1 MRLMAEREDKSDIE
15 VIRKKI
21 LSIRLTKNLLE
32 ELVEIIDREYKDIKK
47 QSEKENSSVSFS
59 YAIEEKDGEIKGES
73 PTKFL
78 RHDISPDLRSIYM
91 RLYSKDLKISVKIHL
106 RLSWPYTYTE
116 VEGSDSRLV
125 NGISAQLLRVFNNHK
140 HKTRNDFFHSKESLI
155 ISVPIGIVVGI
166 LYSITINDQ
175 IGKAINLILWPI
187 ISTFGSF
194 LCYIQELR
202 LNIQSRLSLEK

>member
-1 MRLMAEREDKSDIE
+1 
-15 VIRKKI
+15 
-21 LSIRLTKNLLE
+21 
-32 ELVEIIDREYKDIKK
+32 
-47 QSEKENSSVSFS
+47 
-59 YAIEEKDGEIKGES
+59 
-73 PTKFL
+73 
-78 RHDISPDLRSIYM
+78 M

-187 ISTFGSF
+187 IIPLNFHLWFFPMLYPRVETEYSKSAKFRKVILGVLSALAITVTGS
-194 LCYIQELR
+194 YIYQYLPH
-202 LNIQSRLSLEK
+202 